1 MAPLPTLTDRPV
13 TACGLRRLATAV
25 LKTIHG
31 DSWDAGMVNQ
41 RARQLE
47 NWAVNTGFYDPAQG
61 TVVDCPY
68 GALFA
73 ADNEGPPDSTLNQ
86 IYDDQWGL
94 LRNAEQ
100 ALAGARAEH
109 ADRGGEN
116 ALDGS
121 QLSRILAGA
130 GLTVY

>member
-1 MAPLPTLTDRPV
+1 M
-13 TACGLRRLATAV
+13 RRVITRF
-25 LKTIHG
+25 
-31 DSWDAGMVNQ
+31 DDENYSW
-41 RARQLE
+41 L
-47 NWAVNTGFYDPAQG
+47 DP
-61 TVVDCPY
+61 D
-68 GALFA
+68 LS
-73 ADNEGPPDSTLNQ
+73 GPPDSTLNQ

-121 QLSRILAGA
+121 QLSRILPSPFMDSVSQRGS
-130 GLTVY
+130 LLKKPNQLSCDV